1 MSETKMEQKARQYLL
16 QDKDRNINVL
26 AALQDGL
33 GRVVAAE
40 DRGCLCCVD
49 ECIWQIAADD
59 EKTALGF
66 YAQVPAGA
74 TMLEVQN
81 TAQIDLLAR
90 HFQPRCIETY
100 YNAWYDG
107 DHIDVPDIGAEVR
120 TLGPENA
127 MELARHYHLP
137 GPSAGHLEET
147 AAYLAE
153 RMKTGTVFAV
163 YLEGRLAGFAGTHQ
177 EGSMGMLTVLP
188 EYRRRGLGLYLEQLS
203 IARSLER
210 GWLPFGQ
217 IAHSNEASLALQ
229 RSAGM
234 ILSERQV
241 CWMDR

>member
-1 MSETKMEQKARQYLL
+1 MAETKMEEVARRYLGK
-16 QDKDRNINVL
+16 DRDRNINML

-33 GRVVAAE
+33 AQVVAAE
-40 DRGCLCCVD
+40 DKGCLCCVD
-49 ECIWQIAADD
+49 ESIWQIAADD
-59 EKTALGF
+59 EETALRF
-66 YAQVPAGA
+66 YAQVPQNA
-74 TMLEVQN
+74 TMLEVQD
-81 TAQIDLLAR
+81 TAQIDLLAQ

-120 TLGPENA
+120 TLGPEYA
-127 MELARHYHLP
+127 MELARHYYLP
-137 GPSAGHLEET
+137 GPSAGQVEET
-147 AAYLAE
+147 AVYLSE
-153 RMKTGTVFAV
+153 RMETGTVFGV
-163 YLEGRLAGFAGTHQ
+163 YLEGELAGFAGTHQ

-188 EYRRRGLGLYLEQLS
+188 EYRRRGLGLYLEKLS
-203 IARSLER
+203 IARALER

-217 IAHSNEASLALQ
+217 IAHGNEASLALQ